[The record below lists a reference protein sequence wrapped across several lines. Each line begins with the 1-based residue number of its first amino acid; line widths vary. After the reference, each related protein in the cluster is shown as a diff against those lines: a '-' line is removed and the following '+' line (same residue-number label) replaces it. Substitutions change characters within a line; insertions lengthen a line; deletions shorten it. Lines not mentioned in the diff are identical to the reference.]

1 MTTFQ
6 KLKHEARRAEQRSD
20 WRKAINLY
28 REALRFDERRG
39 GPDELGLY
47 NRIGDLHIRLGEVK
61 EAVECYET
69 AADRYAENQLPTS
82 AVALCNKILRVAPDR
97 TDVFRRLAL
106 LHATT
111 GLIAEAQSSLL
122 QYVDRL
128 EAAGELSE
136 ALEGVQQ
143 FTEATGDDD
152 IRLTIA
158 ELLSERG
165 HRSQAEAQIRLAAA
179 SARSRGEDVSSMEER
194 LRELGESAEPV
205 FAPVDEPASEVDP
218 VPMVSEP
225 GSPQDP
231 DSEASGI
238 RLDDHVATACD
249 ARGGPPD
256 GFVPG
261 HAEPPGKKLE
271 GPEDLVAAELEEFR
285 IATGAALERGG
296 CSLHYDLGVAFQ
308 AMGLDA
314 AAVEELSISMAEQF
328 FVRRGAERIVAIFE
342 SSPTAIPEFVAGQD
356 QGSESPPDPSEPSGV
371 APTRMERAEDCV
383 ALDTGPGPEELGEMG
398 NPEQPQVDGQD
409 GSSEESEIP
418 HAVPGASIDPEGGVS
433 LEPDL
438 QALFFRARLAQYQIR
453 KAEDSGLTDH
463 RSHLDLGAAYA
474 EMGLTVESARELT
487 AAASGSG
494 HVAARAVSML
504 LALARDENTDSE
516 LALEILGRLHAQ
528 ATSDSLAD
536 VLEELHERWGD
547 SHPRS
552 GRLAELRGSADA
564 APAVHD
570 EQTEFAREPE
580 EPAQKFTPPGEGE
593 PSIALEALDTMLDSL
608 EDYAHEDVSSAG
620 RPPVEAAAGLCAEAD
635 RLVAAEREEDASV
648 RLFQALE
655 LLEDARELR
664 EAVGVVDRLLALRPD
679 DVVLHH
685 QRAEFALGLND
696 RSLLVES
703 YMALASSLRRQKAP
717 ESARTVYARILDIDP
732 DHSGASQAI
741 ASLAERTST
750 PARAEVDSQAPSDG
764 EIAGA
769 DSAVPAEPADFDA
782 LLEDLRDPGTGGAV
796 LEGDTQA
803 HFELG
808 IAFKQMEMWEEA
820 IAELE
825 KAVVGREDPR
835 SVWEAMAE
843 CCVRAGDRNRALE
856 ILREAESHPANLSGP
871 SPMIWYRIALLLAE
885 TGDRAGAV
893 ERLRRVIAVE
903 PAFMD
908 AAVRLSALSV

>member
-61 EAVECYET
+61 QAVECYET

-205 FAPVDEPASEVDP
+205 FAPMDEPVPEVDP
-218 VPMVSEP
+218 VPTFSEP
-225 GSPQDP
+225 ESPQDP

-238 RLDDHVATACD
+238 RLDDQIAIAFD

-261 HAEPPGKKLE
+261 HVEPPGETLE
-271 GPEDLVAAELEEFR
+271 GLEDLVAAELEEFR
-285 IATGAALERGG
+285 IATGAVLERGG
-296 CSLHYDLGVAFQ
+296 SSLHYDLGVAFQ
-308 AMGLDA
+308 AMELDA
-314 AAVEELSISMAEQF
+314 AAVEELSISMADPS
-328 FVRRGAERIVAIFE
+328 FVRRGAERIVAIFG
-342 SSPTAIPEFVAGQD
+342 SSPTAIPAFVAGQD
-356 QGSESPPDPSEPSGV
+356 QELESPPVLSEPSGV
-371 APTRMERAEDCV
+371 APPPMERAEDCV
-383 ALDTGPGPEELGEMG
+383 PLDTGPGPEELGEMG
-398 NPEQPQVDGQD
+398 TPQQPQVDGHE
-409 GSSEESEIP
+409 GSSEESEHP
-418 HAVPGASIDPEGGVS
+418 HAVPEASTDPYGGVS

-463 RSHLDLGAAYA
+463 RSHLDLGAAYV
-474 EMGLTVESARELT
+474 EMGLAVESARELT
-487 AAASGSG
+487 AAASGG
-494 HVAARAVSML
+494 GQVATRAVSML

-516 LALEILGRLHAQ
+516 LALEILGKLHAH

-547 SHPRS
+547 SHPGS

-564 APAVHD
+564 ASAVQE
-570 EQTEFAREPE
+570 EQPELAREPE
-580 EPAQKFTPPGEGE
+580 KPVQKFTPPGAGE
-593 PSIALEALDTMLDSL
+593 PSMAREALDTMPGSL
-608 EDYAHEDVSSAG
+608 EGDTHEDVLPAG
-620 RPPVEAAAGLCAEAD
+620 RNPAEAAADLCAEAD
-635 RLVAAEREEDASV
+635 RLVAAGQEEDASV

-655 LLEDARELR
+655 LLEDAHELR

-703 YMALASSLRRQKAP
+703 YMALASSLRRQQAP

-750 PARAEVDSQAPSDG
+750 PARPEVDPQVTSDE

-808 IAFKQMEMWEEA
+808 VAFKQMEMWEEA

-825 KAVVGREDPR
+825 QAVVGREDPR
-835 SVWEAMAE
+835 PAWEAMAE

-856 ILREAESHPANLSGP
+856 ILREAESHPANLSAP
-871 SPMIWYRIALLLAE
+871 SPMIWYRIALLLEE